1 MGRKENQSWQG
12 GESHQD
18 PSADDGEATD
28 GESKQHGVA
37 SLQQSSPVLGIGEAT
52 A

>member
-12 GESHQD
+12 GKSHQD

-28 GESKQHGVA
+28 VESKWHRAA
-37 SLQQSSPVLGIGEAT
+37 STQSSPVLSTGEVT
-52 A
+52 P